1 VASKAAVFT
10 IGKHKEGRGAAV
22 ATRLMK
28 LISKLGNPIALIAE
42 GFIVGALV
50 IAAINPQLLD
60 SHPRLAPDS
69 EALVRNLTS

>member
-1 VASKAAVFT
+1 
-10 IGKHKEGRGAAV
+10 
-22 ATRLMK
+22 MK

-60 SHPRLAPDS
+60 SQPRLSPDS